1 MGTIAIEGMEF
12 HAFHGC
18 MEEEQ
23 VTGNTFIVDLY
34 MEADTS
40 KSEETDN
47 LDDTVDYSRAFDIV
61 KKEMETYSK
70 LLEHIG
76 RRIIQ
81 SIKNNFPEVEYI
93 EVKIA
98 KKSPPINGQ
107 ADSVS
112 VTLFEDFDE

>member
-18 MEEEQ
+18 MKEEQ
-23 VTGNTFIVDLY
+23 AIGNTFIVDLFL
-34 MEADTS
+34 EADTS

-61 KKEMETYSK
+61 KKEIETPSK
-70 LLEHIG
+70 LLEHVA
-76 RRIIQ
+76 RRIINTL
-81 SIKNNFPEVEYI
+81 KKDFPEIESV
-93 EVKIA
+93 EVKVA
-98 KKSPPINGQ
+98 KNSPPINGQ

-112 VTLFEDFDE
+112 VTLLEDFDE